1 MTFNPVG
8 VESRTTCLTNP
19 PTITPAMP
27 QSLSAV
33 YLHLIFSTK
42 NREPWL
48 VDCNLRGET
57 HAFLGGIS
65 KQLDCPPVAVGG
77 VADHVHLLARCGRG
91 ITQSDWVK
99 ELKRVSSR
107 WLKERDGRMAGFAW
121 QGGYGVFSVS
131 PSALEAAEKYIHGQE
146 EHHRNV
152 TFQEEFRKFL
162 QKHRVEWDE
171 RHVWD

>member
-1 MTFNPVG
+1 
-8 VESRTTCLTNP
+8 
-19 PTITPAMP
+19 MP

-48 VDCNLRGET
+48 ADSALRMET
-57 HAFLGGIS
+57 HAFLGGAS

-99 ELKRVSSR
+99 ELKRASSR
-107 WLKERDGRMAGFAW
+107 WLKDREARMAGFAW

-131 PSALEAAEKYIHGQE
+131 PSALEAAEKYIHGQQ
-146 EHHRNV
+146 EHHGKV
-152 TFQEEFRKFL
+152 TFQDEFREFL
-162 QKHRVEWDE
+162 RKHRIDWDE
-171 RHVWD
+171 RYVWD